1 MADPASVAQKIR
13 KKFKKRDSDSK
24 KLEKEVDEDVEIRAY
39 RYLNPDNWFSTLDP
53 LGELFVFG
61 ENVVTI
67 GLLEIKKPESCS
79 QMKWNMFVRALEKT
93 DEYFQELESE
103 DAREHLRLNIWYRAV
118 TRAIV
123 VETQR
128 QQLLGAEKLC
138 LREMYRKLKAEFLE
152 LGYKISQQNLP
163 SISGLF
169 SPIQQGETPQN
180 TFFSDVTQAGKS
192 NEIIHESQKLD
203 FSNTASDTVAETV
216 STLSPEKAVS
226 ALSSTTLQPD
236 HDAGASSQ
244 SYCPPTLP
252 VTDQPGL
259 QNKKDA
265 NLVLANLFG
274 KIPKFDEYNNTKLME
289 TTGWTEE
296 MIRNWF
302 KKTRHEKLENLF
314 FEHPFADELKARK
327 VGVIMPDSISISE
340 TLKFLRNNFL
350 IRYLRGG
357 NVLDMPK
364 KMQIIEHCLLE
375 NAEPS
380 VRNVARISSKLK
392 VKRREVHSYIS
403 MREKLIGIHGNVH
416 FVTARNS
423 TDKEEKSVECEK
435 KEKILP
441 EAKPFTNAGERLSTE
456 KQSIEPAETET
467 FQDKIMKQLFINNP
481 FMESAPIIN
490 SYMKLARK
498 TCIAKYLRGILT
510 LDDLPQQIMFLEF
523 LLEKSSRVSKQ
534 LVVNLAGIA
543 KLEESQ
549 VYDYIEMRSRVIN
562 EFNAEQRMRTE
573 ADKAVDKRDEVIV
586 GGNSE
591 LLTDITC
598 LTKDNIAPSV

>member
-1 MADPASVAQKIR
+1 MNFTPFAGFSALTNSNS
-13 KKFKKRDSDSK
+13 SDSFGQFTG
-24 KLEKEVDEDVEIRAY
+24 
-39 RYLNPDNWFSTLDP
+39 FS
-53 LGELFVFG
+53 V
-61 ENVVTI
+61 N
-67 GLLEIKKPESCS
+67 
-79 QMKWNMFVRALEKT
+79 
-93 DEYFQELESE
+93 
-103 DAREHLRLNIWYRAV
+103 NIIA
-118 TRAIV
+118 
-123 VETQR
+123 
-128 QQLLGAEKLC
+128 
-138 LREMYRKLKAEFLE
+138 
-152 LGYKISQQNLP
+152 QQNVP
-163 SISGLF
+163 SISEVL
-169 SPIQQGETPQN
+169 SPIQQDETLQI
-180 TFFSDVTQAGKS
+180 TSFSDVTQAGTS

-203 FSNTASDTVAETV
+203 FSNTTSDSVAEAEP
-216 STLSPEKAVS
+216 TLPPDT
-226 ALSSTTLQPD
+226 LSSTLPATSPKSD
-236 HDAGASSQ
+236 NECAAGAISQ
-244 SYCPPTLP
+244 IHCHQTLP
-252 VTDQPGL
+252 VMDQPGL

-265 NLVLANLFG
+265 NLVLADLFE
-274 KIPKFDEYNNTKLME
+274 KVPKFDEYNNTKLME
-289 TTGWTEE
+289 TTGWTEG

-314 FEHPFADELKARK
+314 FDHPFADELKARK

-357 NVLDMPK
+357 NVFDMPR
-364 KMQIIEHCLLE
+364 KMQIIEQCLQE

-416 FVTARNS
+416 FVPARNS
-423 TDKEEKSVECEK
+423 TDKEETSVE
-435 KEKILP
+435 
-441 EAKPFTNAGERLSTE
+441 AKLLTNSGEPNSTE
-456 KQSIEPAETET
+456 KQSLEAPEMET
-467 FQDKIMKQLFINNP
+467 FQDKIMKHLFINQP

-490 SYMKLARK
+490 SYMKLARE

-573 ADKAVDKRDEVIV
+573 ADKAMDKRDEVIV

-598 LTKDNIAPSV
+598 LTKDNIASRV